1 MTKVLVIE
9 DNADNLKIITY
20 ALQRAGYAVI
30 SAGRGETGIEL
41 TLRESPGFIIMDI
54 NLPGIDGIET
64 TRRIRALETGVHV
77 PIIAITSYAL
87 PGDRERFLAA
97 GCNGYVEKPIDPM
110 TLVAELHRI
119 IQQGEVKP

>member
-30 SAGRGETGIEL
+30 SAERGEEGIEL
-41 TLRESPGFIIMDI
+41 ALREFPAFIIMDI
-54 NLPGIDGIET
+54 NLPGIDGVET
-64 TRRIRALETGVHV
+64 TRRIRASEADGRI

-87 PGDRERFLAA
+87 AGDRERFLAA
-97 GCNGYVEKPIDPM
+97 GCDGYIEKPIDPI
-110 TLVAELHRI
+110 TLVQRLHDI
-119 IQQGEVKP
+119 IGPGMERP

>member
-30 SAGRGETGIEL
+30 SAERGETGIEL

-64 TRRIRALETGVHV
+64 TRRIRALETGVQV
-77 PIIAITSYAL
+77 PINAITSYAL
-87 PGDRERFLAA
+87 AGDRERFLAA

-110 TLVAELHRI
+110 TLVEDLHRI
-119 IQQGEVKP
+119 MKKGEVKP